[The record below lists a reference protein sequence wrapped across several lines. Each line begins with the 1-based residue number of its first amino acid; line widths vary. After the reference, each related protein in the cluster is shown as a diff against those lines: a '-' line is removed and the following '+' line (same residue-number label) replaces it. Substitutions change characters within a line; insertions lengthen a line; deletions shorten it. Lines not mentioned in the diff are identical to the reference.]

1 VKYWLTEKSPSEV
14 IPLSNSLVFCLYNP
28 SFCVVYEYIVQISAQ
43 LNVFGFNSMLAITF
57 KKNLKKASTDFD
69 QVLDQS

>member
-1 VKYWLTEKSPSEV
+1 
-14 IPLSNSLVFCLYNP
+14 
-28 SFCVVYEYIVQISAQ
+28 VQISAQ